1 MQSRTD
7 LLAPSVSRQKGNA
20 VGSLPTT
27 PTGDGG
33 CAAGAAARESRL
45 LSVQKALTFVKDS
58 VRYSPEL
65 YSCGAGDLLGSPA
78 ATRHGFWSTVPVA
91 VCVPADEHL

>member
-1 MQSRTD
+1 MQSKTD
-7 LLAPSVSRQKGNA
+7 LFAPSVSRQKGNA

-27 PTGDGG
+27 PTGAGG
-33 CAAGAAARESRL
+33 CAAGAAAHESIL
-45 LSVQKALTFVKDS
+45 LSVLKALISVKDS

-78 ATRHGFWSTVPVA
+78 VTRHGFWSAVPVA